1 MRTQPRHGPPARSVR
16 RWVDGVLLA
25 VLVALIV
32 AGTVAVLSGRYQL
45 RPVLSGSMR
54 PGLPVGGVV
63 ITERVP
69 TSSLQV
75 RDVVVFHSPDQP
87 QDLIVHRIVS
97 LTPGPSGP
105 VVKTQGDANTA
116 PDPWTVTLH
125 GATAYRAVYALPL
138 VGYVAVWA
146 HGPSGRLALMVT
158 GLLLLLVA
166 TVGGLMTRGRFIRRS
181 RERDQRA
188 AAGTQV
194 PSPASAKVDLREYD
208 EAGVR

>member
-1 MRTQPRHGPPARSVR
+1 MRTQPRHGPPGRSVR
-16 RWVDGVLLA
+16 RWVDRLLMGVLIA
-25 VLVALIV
+25 VIV

-54 PGLPVGGVV
+54 PGLPVGGIV

-75 RDVVVFHSPDQP
+75 RDVVVFHSPDHP

-97 LTPGPSGP
+97 LTPGASGP

-138 VGYVAVWA
+138 VGYVAVWV

-166 TVGGLMTRGRFIRRS
+166 AAGGLMTRGRSTRRS
-181 RERDQRA
+181 QERDQRA
-188 AAGTQV
+188 AAATQV
-194 PSPASAKVDLREYD
+194 PPPASADVDLREYD
-208 EAGVR
+208 KSGVR